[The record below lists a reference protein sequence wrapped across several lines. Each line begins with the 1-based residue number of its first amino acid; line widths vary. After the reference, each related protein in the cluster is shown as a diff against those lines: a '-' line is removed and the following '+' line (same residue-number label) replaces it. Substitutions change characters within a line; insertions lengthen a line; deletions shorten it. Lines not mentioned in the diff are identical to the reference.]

1 MTPQQRGDDED
12 YWGDDD
18 GLGGWSKF
26 MGEERSGK
34 SDAIRKG
41 RERARGVDDESV
53 ATLAERASSPASTT
67 GEVKTAY
74 KRGGPRP
81 WEVARAARE
90 AEASSNPGAGSRA
103 GADADASDPSGSA
116 FTRAG
121 LPAHMVNAM
130 RAAIPHMRKQR
141 RGRIINT
148 ISRNAEMDIH
158 RTSGYAA
165 AKAAMWAASR
175 VTASEVA
182 DDDILVNMLI
192 PGPTRTPIWGRDM
205 PQLQEPAVTYP
216 TAKLLASLPAG
227 GPTGKVFWNEAEYPM
242 FQTQPES

>member
-1 MTPQQRGDDED
+1 MFDGQTIVITGAASGIGRAWAEHFTED
-12 YWGDDD
+12 GATVVAADINEAA
-18 GLGGWSKF
+18 L
-26 MGEERSGK
+26 
-34 SDAIRKG
+34 
-41 RERARGVDDESV
+41 
-53 ATLAERASSPASTT
+53 ATLQVAHQLTVDVSHADQVAQMISYAVRETGRIDVLFNNAGVGYGHTVEHSPDGAF
-67 GEVKTAY
+67 EQH
-74 KRGGPRP
+74 
-81 WEVARAARE
+81 VAIHLFAA
-90 AEASSNPGAGSRA
+90 
-103 GADADASDPSGSA
+103 
-116 FTRAG
+116 
-121 LPAHMVNAM
+121 VNAM
-130 RAAIPHMRKQR
+130 RAAIPHMRRQR